1 MPNPKNNARGG
12 RQEELENQ
20 PNILAEEQD
29 MEDELE
35 ENVGAVPR
43 KVTMEEYAGAEKAFN
58 DLVASEEEEFETM
71 PFRPGKNAK
80 YVLTDYQKGVLQAGI
95 DQIGNYL
102 REEDRA
108 KEVTGEDNKRLRDL
122 HEAMK
127 KIVKDGLD
135 SLSPEERKTVDEF
148 SAIMD
153 GAYHHDSAP
162 GVDTIIKHMREV
174 CDRKSAE
181 TGLNFTLLATP
192 AEGLSGRFVKI
203 DREKYGKLEKGAK
216 DVDYSYGPAP
226 KNTSYCSYSA
236 AGHDIAKGVFKLMQA
251 TIDDLKRD
259 PEFKEMIKQAV
270 KEAYEEL

>member
-1 MPNPKNNARGG
+1 MLNPKNNARGG

-35 ENVGAVPR
+35 ENVGAVQR

-58 DLVASEEEEFETM
+58 DLVASEEEFETL

-80 YVLTDYQKGVLQAGI
+80 YVLTDYQKGVLQSGI

-102 REEDRA
+102 REEDKA
-108 KEVTGEDNKRLRDL
+108 KEFTGEDNKRLRDL
-122 HEAMK
+122 HEGMK

-153 GAYHHDSAP
+153 GGYHHDSAP
-162 GVDTIIKHMREV
+162 GVDTIIKHMRETAGTNV
-174 CDRKSAE
+174 SLRKLHSGLDMLGVV
-181 TGLNFTLLATP
+181 TGNPATYGIPPRGDAGKRIPGILRPDQQRPQGEGGLRRPHQSRPVHSEP
-192 AEGLSGRFVKI
+192 AEELR
-203 DREKYGKLEKGAK
+203 
-216 DVDYSYGPAP
+216 
-226 KNTSYCSYSA
+226 
-236 AGHDIAKGVFKLMQA
+236 AGG
-251 TIDDLKRD
+251 T
-259 PEFKEMIKQAV
+259 
-270 KEAYEEL
+270 EEG